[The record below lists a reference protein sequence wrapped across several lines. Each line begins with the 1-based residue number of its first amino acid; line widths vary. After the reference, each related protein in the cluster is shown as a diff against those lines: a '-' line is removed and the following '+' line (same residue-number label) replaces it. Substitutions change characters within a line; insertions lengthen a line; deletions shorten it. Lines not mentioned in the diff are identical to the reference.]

1 MVFTLIILLI
11 PVNALCVKG
20 GRDDMDEKVEEVE
33 MV

>member
-11 PVNALCVKG
+11 PVNPLRVKG
-20 GRDDMDEKVEEVE
+20 RRDDMDEKVEEVE